1 MADNRLH
8 VEAEETENSIT
19 ITPYGKIDT
28 LTSES
33 FYNAVEPYLQ
43 KDKEL
48 TFDLGE
54 CLYISSSGLRAFMNI
69 RKVAD
74 ADKAIRMINVDPVI
88 MDVFELTGF
97 DELFDIHN
105 NDTTKLDIKVAFFDI
120 DGTLLSH
127 KTNRVPD
134 STKEAIKKLQAKG
147 IECVIATGRDL
158 IEMRKLPIND
168 ISFDAYLTL
177 NGNICLDKN
186 EKMFAGNEIDP
197 GEVEVLVSIFKAGKI
212 PFVLIGENKRYLNY
226 VDETVIKTQLA
237 TNGTIPN
244 IGEYNGEKIY
254 QCLAFV
260 DGDIRNKLETML
272 DNCKITSWNET
283 GLDIIAKTGG
293 KDAGIR
299 KYLDY
304 KGFKRSEAMAFGDGE
319 NDATMLGYVGTGVA
333 MGNGN
338 EQLKKIADYV
348 TADIDDD
355 GIMKA
360 LQHFELID

>member
-1 MADNRLH
+1 MDNTLR
-8 VEAEETENSIT
+8 VDVEETENTIT

-28 LTSES
+28 LSSGDFENTIMPLL
-33 FYNAVEPYLQ
+33 A
-43 KDKEL
+43 KGKEIV
-48 TFDLGE
+48 FDLDE
-54 CLYISSSGLRAFMNI
+54 CTYISSSGLRVFLKA
-69 RKVAD
+69 RKLIGAD
-74 ADKAIRMINVDPVI
+74 HPVKITNVDEAI
-88 MDVFELTGF
+88 MEVFTLTGF

-105 NDTTKLDIKVAFFDI
+105 DDTGTLDIKVCFFDI

-134 STKEAIKKLQAKG
+134 STKEAIRKLQEKG

-168 ISFDAYLTL
+168 IPFDAYLTL
-177 NGNICLDKN
+177 NGNICLDKD
-186 EKMFAGNEIDP
+186 EKMFAGNEIDQ

-212 PFVLIGENKRYLNY
+212 PFVLIGENKRYINY
-226 VDETVIKTQLA
+226 VDDTVIKTQLA
-237 TNGTIPN
+237 TNGTVPN
-244 IGEYNGEKIY
+244 LGEYNGEKIY

-260 DGDIRNKLETML
+260 DGDIRDKLENML

-319 NDATMLGYVGTGVA
+319 NDKSMLGFVGTGVA

-338 EQLKKIADYV
+338 EELKKSADYV

-360 LQHFELID
+360 LQHFQLID